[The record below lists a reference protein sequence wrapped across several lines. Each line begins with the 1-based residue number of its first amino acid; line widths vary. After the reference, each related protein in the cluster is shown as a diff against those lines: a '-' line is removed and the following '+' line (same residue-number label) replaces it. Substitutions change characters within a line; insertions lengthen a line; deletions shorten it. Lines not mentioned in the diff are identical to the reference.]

1 MPETATRL
9 PRARTLPTP
18 DRSPAW
24 AQVLRTFYAQSFD
37 TTSEDSFVDSVEAF
51 CALSPDE
58 QAFHQAHLAYRQVQ
72 ALDDIYGCLRRIES
86 ALPALDPKALSALRH
101 LPGIRKALVVIAKGQ
116 EEMLELLESGAGG
129 GGNVREDDEGDVDDH
144 SEDDEDEREHDED
157 GTELAYAAVPDEI
170 EEEDHGTGGA
180 HITEALPAGASRHME
195 AP

>member
-9 PRARTLPTP
+9 PRARTLSSP
-18 DRSPAW
+18 DRSPVW

-37 TTSEDSFVDSVEAF
+37 TASEDSFVDSVEAF

-116 EEMLELLESGAGG
+116 EEMLDLMESGPNGG
-129 GGNVREDDEGDVDDH
+129 DRVNGDRETDDEP
-144 SEDDEDEREHDED
+144 DEDS
-157 GTELAYAAVPDEI
+157 ELADAVSADEI
-170 EEEDHGTGGA
+170 EEEDHGTG
-180 HITEALPAGASRHME
+180 EALIPEVLPARTVVV
-195 AP
+195 P

>member
-116 EEMLELLESGAGG
+116 EEMLDLLESGAGAG
-129 GGNVREDDEGDVDDH
+129 GDRTQGNEQPDDDDD
-144 SEDDEDEREHDED
+144 DDEDS
-157 GTELAYAAVPDEI
+157 ELADAVSADVI
-170 EEEDHGTGGA
+170 EEEDHGTGDA
-180 HITEALPAGASRHME
+180 LIPEVLPARTVGT
-195 AP
+195 P

>member
-24 AQVLRTFYAQSFD
+24 AHVLRTFYAQSFD
-37 TTSEDSFVDSVEAF
+37 TASEDSFVESVEAF

-72 ALDDIYGCLRRIES
+72 ALDDVYGCLRRIE
-86 ALPALDPKALSALRH
+86 AGLPALDAKALGDLRH

-116 EEMLELLESGAGG
+116 EEMLDLMESGPGG
-129 GGNVREDDEGDVDDH
+129 SAAVKGDEQPDDDD
-144 SEDDEDEREHDED
+144 DDD
-157 GTELAYAAVPDEI
+157 GSELADAVDADEVV
-170 EEEDHGTGGA
+170 EEEDHGTGDA
-180 HITEALPAGASRHME
+180 LIPEVLPARTVGA
-195 AP
+195 P

>member
-1 MPETATRL
+1 
-9 PRARTLPTP
+9 
-18 DRSPAW
+18 
-24 AQVLRTFYAQSFD
+24 
-37 TTSEDSFVDSVEAF
+37 VEAF

-58 QAFHQAHLAYRQVQ
+58 QAFHKANLAYGQVQ
-72 ALDDIYGCLRRIES
+72 ALDDIQGCLRRIEAGPPS
-86 ALPALDPKALSALRH
+86 LDSKALGALRH

>member
-9 PRARTLPTP
+9 PRARTLLTP

-72 ALDDIYGCLRRIES
+72 ALDDLYGCLRRIE
-86 ALPALDPKALSALRH
+86 AGLPALDAKALGDLRH

-116 EEMLELLESGAGG
+116 EEMLDLMESGPGG
-129 GGNVREDDEGDVDDH
+129 SAAVKGDEQPDDDD
-144 SEDDEDEREHDED
+144 DDD
-157 GTELAYAAVPDEI
+157 GSELADAVDADEVV
-170 EEEDHGTGGA
+170 EEEDHGTGDA
-180 HITEALPAGASRHME
+180 LIPEVLPARTVGA
-195 AP
+195 P

>member
-24 AQVLRTFYAQSFD
+24 AHVLRTFYAQSFD
-37 TTSEDSFVDSVEAF
+37 TASEDSFVDSVEAF

-72 ALDDIYGCLRRIES
+72 ALDDLYGCLRRIE
-86 ALPALDPKALSALRH
+86 AGLPALDAKALGDLRH

-116 EEMLELLESGAGG
+116 EEMLDLMESGPGG
-129 GGNVREDDEGDVDDH
+129 SAAVKGDEQPDDDD
-144 SEDDEDEREHDED
+144 DDD
-157 GTELAYAAVPDEI
+157 GSELADAVDADEVV
-170 EEEDHGTGGA
+170 EEEDHGTGDA
-180 HITEALPAGASRHME
+180 LIPEVLPARTVVV
-195 AP
+195 P